1 VRINNVGPQVV
12 VPPEVR
18 GPVDE
23 VRATR
28 PVNAQGAA
36 AYSGARI
43 LVETTGALPTQAVI
57 HERRAT
63 PRRSDERR
71 KRQLPVLIDTRVG
84 ERRTVRRRA
93 DDEPAP
99 SIDVEA

>member
-1 VRINNVGPQVV
+1 MRINNVGPQVV
-12 VPPEVR
+12 VLPEVR

-57 HERRAT
+57 H
-63 PRRSDERR
+63 
-71 KRQLPVLIDTRVG
+71 
-84 ERRTVRRRA
+84 
-93 DDEPAP
+93 AP
-99 SIDVEA
+99 SATRFRLEKPRQERTRWRMPLSI

>member
-28 PVNAQGAA
+28 PISAQGAA
-36 AYSGARI
+36 AYSGGRI
-43 LVETTGALPTQAVI
+43 VVEAMGAQPAPSVVQ
-57 HERRAT
+57 ERRAT
-63 PRRSDERR
+63 PRRSDDRR
-71 KRQLPVLIDTRVG
+71 KRQVPVLIDTRVA
-84 ERRTVRRRA
+84 ERRTLRRRA